1 METTAASAAAA
12 ATQLGITS
20 RVGKVLVAGYE
31 ILEDF
36 KFASVVGPVAAGN
49 EAEAEDKDVV
59 LVTMRE
65 AFDAAMAELSR
76 AALETILW
84 TDFKKRLN
92 KVVSAE
98 MQDAKKEQDAE
109 ADAKYPME
117 K

>member
-1 METTAASAAAA
+1 MEAATTTTAATAAAA

-20 RVGKVLVAGYE
+20 RVGKVIVAGYE

-36 KFASVVGPVAAGN
+36 KSASVVDPVAA
-49 EAEAEDKDVV
+49 EHEDKDVV

-65 AFDAAMAELSR
+65 AFDAAMAKLDR
-76 AALETILW
+76 TTLETMLW

-92 KVVSAE
+92 KVVAAE
-98 MQDAKKEQDAE
+98 MQEAKQEQNAE
-109 ADAKYPME
+109 PVYVEE